1 MRADHV
7 FLQDVL
13 HIFTFFPD
21 PPMLF
26 LHGIRSR
33 GLLRL
38 SPAQEEP
45 CAGVFFRLFVRV
57 RQLSGRI
64 LGNLLFVSYPK
75 IHIRLRSLAPND
87 VLGGSGAPGRLLGG
101 CLDRFQAVFFEP
113 PFVCD
118 MPLLGS
124 ISRGLTTSG
133 SVQW

>member
-45 CAGVFFRLFVRV
+45 CAGVFFRLFVWV
-57 RQLSGRI
+57 RQLWGRI

-75 IHIRLRSLAPND
+75 IHIRLRALAPND
-87 VLGGSGAPGRLLGG
+87 ALGGSGGAIRLLEG
-101 CLDRFQAVFFEP
+101 CLDRFQA
-113 PFVCD
+113 PFWASLFCD

-124 ISRGLTTSG
+124 ISRGLTASG